1 MQNTIQNAQNN
12 EKMGG
17 IFNQSTN
24 NTNLQK
30 DPPKTQDFSELE
42 ILKQYIYHK
51 IHLIP
56 TRPTSDG
63 GFYQL
68 KSKKINEIIKIKNVQ
83 LLEEFYNSGVRRF
96 VFIPKNHNLLVIDI
110 DNKNGINGTE
120 NWKKWLNSV
129 KRDFKNH
136 SCYVQSPNG
145 GFHLYFR
152 IPKIN
157 ETKIAKTEIMQGVEI
172 KYTHNIT
179 CGGSQKDG
187 KPYIL
192 RGNLGKIPLIPL
204 NFLDKIFEE
213 KKIKTTSTNSKTYNT
228 HRNPEKFIEFTRKN
242 YPNDTPHNFILHCA
256 VRLKKENFTLQESLE
271 AIEQTPEHQ
280 NREKPHDTTTCVKSV
295 FKK

>member
-12 EKMGG
+12 EKIGG
-17 IFNQSTN
+17 ISNQSTD
-24 NTNLQK
+24 NTNNQK

-42 ILKQYIYHK
+42 TLKQYIYHK

-68 KSKKINEIIKIKNVQ
+68 KSKKTNEIIKINNVQ

-110 DNKNGINGTE
+110 DNKNGMNGTE
-120 NWKKWLNSV
+120 NWKKWLTAV
-129 KRDFKNH
+129 KRDFKCNT
-136 SCYVQSPNG
+136 SYVQSPNG
-145 GFHLYFR
+145 GFHLYFK
-152 IPKIN
+152 IPFNI
-157 ETKIAKTEIMQGVEI
+157 ESKIAKTEIMQGVEI

-192 RGNLGKIPLIPL
+192 RGDLGKIQIIPYTFL
-204 NFLDKIFEE
+204 NKIFEE
-213 KKIKTTSTNSKTYNT
+213 KKAKTTSIRTYNT
-228 HRNPEKFIEFTRKN
+228 HASPEKFIDFVRKDNPFTSTH
-242 YPNDTPHNFILHCA
+242 DFIFNCA
-256 VRLKKENFTLQESLE
+256 VRLKRANFSLQETLQ

-280 NREKPHDTTTCVKSV
+280 NRKNPYDTITCVNSV
-295 FKK
+295 FLK

>member
-12 EKMGG
+12 EKIGG
-17 IFNQSTN
+17 IYTPSTN

-68 KSKKINEIIKIKNVQ
+68 KSKKTNEIIKIKNVQ

-120 NWKKWLNSV
+120 NWKKWLTSV
-129 KRDFKNH
+129 KRDFRNH

-145 GFHLYFR
+145 GFHLYFK
-152 IPKIN
+152 IPIN
-157 ETKIAKTEIMQGVEI
+157 IKTKIAKTEIMQGVEI

-192 RGNLGKIPLIPL
+192 RGDLENIPIIPYTFL
-204 NFLDKIFEE
+204 NKIFEE
-213 KKIKTTSTNSKTYNT
+213 KKVKNYTSIQTYNT
-228 HRNPEKFIEFTRKN
+228 HRNPEKFINFVRDD
-242 YPNDTPHNFILHCA
+242 YPDIDTHDFIFKCA
-256 VRLKKENFTLQESLE
+256 VRLKKENFTLQETMQ

-280 NREKPHDTTTCVKSV
+280 NREKKHDTTTCVRSV
-295 FKK
+295 FK